1 METVLQ
7 ILLTIIGAFLSVV
20 LTKFLIQNG
29 RKIDEVLRKMDE
41 GFKRMD
47 ERTMLIAKLI
57 VTEGEERK
65 KLVESLS

>member
-47 ERTMLIAKLI
+47 ERTVLIAKLI